1 MVPPYGLW
9 LRQAEV
15 VEPEGAGAVVLQVDA
30 DANGA
35 GRRNIGPGQRAPR
48 AGAGEGQRGAAELHP
63 VRVVARQ
70 RDVPRAG
77 RGAGASLP
85 AAIGV
90 AQPWGNRDI
99 LSAPL
104 PGQQRVQL
112 EGIVARMRVGG
123 IGIDAG
129 RRVQLPVGAAT
140 FEAWIEDEVLGG
152 AGLEEG
158 IGAGGALA
166 VAIDAGHLVAVPGAR
181 CQA

>member
-104 PGQQRVQL
+104 PGQPRVPQRSSGFGL
-112 EGIVARMRVGG
+112 RE
-123 IGIDAG
+123 
-129 RRVQLPVGAAT
+129 LSPVC
-140 FEAWIEDEVLGG
+140 AW
-152 AGLEEG
+152 AGL
-158 IGAGGALA
+158 
-166 VAIDAGHLVAVPGAR
+166 VSVRDAASR
-181 CQA
+181 CQEALPLSKPGLRTRF